1 MASIYPIESVGIL
14 TPLER
19 MEKMERM
26 QKMLPI
32 GADDGKTVIADP
44 QNISFLDIF
53 KGLITNA
60 VETNEQVDRDT
71 IDIMLGNVD
80 DLATIQAHINKAG
93 IAVDTLVTV
102 KNEVLSTYNSIINMQ
117 I

>member
-1 MASIYPIESVGIL
+1 MASIYPIESVGVL

-19 MEKMERM
+19 MERMDRM
-26 QKMLPI
+26 QKMLPM
-32 GADDGKTVIADP
+32 GADDGKTVVADP

-53 KGLITNA
+53 KGLITNV

-71 IDIMLGNVD
+71 LDIMLGNID
-80 DLATIQAHINKAG
+80 DLATVQAHINKSL
-93 IAVDTLVTV
+93 IAVDTLVSV